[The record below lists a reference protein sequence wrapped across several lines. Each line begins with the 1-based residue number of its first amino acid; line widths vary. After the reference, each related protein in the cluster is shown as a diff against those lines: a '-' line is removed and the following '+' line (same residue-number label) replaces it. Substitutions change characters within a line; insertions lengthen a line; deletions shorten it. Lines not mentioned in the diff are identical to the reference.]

1 MFVDPDF
8 LKGLCH
14 LLFFFINR
22 EIIDRNNEIQH
33 GLVGHGKWF
42 LNWWLKSSRYL
53 LIGWQCT
60 GDNKVGDQ
68 RWDLKQILERPT
80 LGWLSLS
87 LIYFCALSPHR
98 FFHHA
103 QLLVCCGWVKKR
115 ALWCCRATVQQ
126 LRRHLSVRPVK
137 SALIRA
143 QQVCPCPAELW

>member
-68 RWDLKQILERPT
+68 R
-80 LGWLSLS
+80 
-87 LIYFCALSPHR
+87 
-98 FFHHA
+98 
-103 QLLVCCGWVKKR
+103 
-115 ALWCCRATVQQ
+115 
-126 LRRHLSVRPVK
+126 
-137 SALIRA
+137 
-143 QQVCPCPAELW
+143 